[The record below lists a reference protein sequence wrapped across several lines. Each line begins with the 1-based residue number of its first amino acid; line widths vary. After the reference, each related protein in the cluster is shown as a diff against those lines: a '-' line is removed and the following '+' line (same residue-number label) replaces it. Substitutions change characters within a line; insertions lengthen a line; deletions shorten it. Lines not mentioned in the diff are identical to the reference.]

1 MKRGAR
7 RDDGMGDIHV
17 VTIGFLGCGNIG
29 SGVWR
34 LINEMAPAI
43 EHREKVRL
51 RVKRMLVRNM
61 NKARPNVPHELLTTN
76 PDDVLGDPEI
86 SIVAEFMGG
95 AEPANTYMQRALAAG
110 KTVVTANKMALALNW
125 SKLQA
130 TATASG
136 AGLFYEAS
144 VCGGIPIIRTITTS
158 LQANRFSRVVGII
171 NGTTNY
177 ILSEMTAKGLD
188 YAEALAQAQRLGLA
202 EPDPSADVNGLDAA
216 YKLSILST
224 LAFHAR
230 IPFDRIYCEG
240 ITGVAAEDI
249 EFGRSAGYTVKL
261 LAIAK
266 RAGQTVEARVHPAFI
281 PSDHPL
287 ASVSGSYNA
296 VFLTGNAVDDL
307 MLYGRGAGD
316 MPTASAIVSD
326 LINASKAQHFEQPTF
341 LNRPIPPDD
350 LTIDANFRSKFYV
363 RMSVADR
370 VGVLEALAGA
380 FARQNV
386 SIASMGQ
393 TKHGPGR
400 VPLTVTTHETCES
413 AMRAALASISEET
426 AIVRSVI
433 RIEELGESR

>member
-1 MKRGAR
+1 MS
-7 RDDGMGDIHV
+7 DIQEV
-17 VTIGFLGCGNIG
+17 VIGFLGCGNIG
-29 SGVWR
+29 GGVWR
-34 LINEMAPAI
+34 LLSEMGQAI
-43 EHREKVRL
+43 EHRERVRF
-51 RVKRMLVRNM
+51 RVKRMLVRSLT
-61 NKARPNVPHELLTTN
+61 KSRGDVPRELLTTN
-76 PDDVLGDPEI
+76 ADDVINDPEI

-95 AEPANTYMQRALAAG
+95 AEPASTYMERALKAG
-110 KTVVTANKMALALNW
+110 KNVVTANKMALALNW

-130 TATASG
+130 AASSSG

-144 VCGGIPIIRTITTS
+144 VCGGIPIIRTVQTS

-177 ILSEMTAKGLD
+177 ILTEMTQKGMD
-188 YAEALAQAQRLGLA
+188 YAEALSQAQQLGLA
-202 EPDPSADVNGLDAA
+202 EPDPTADVSGLDAA

-230 IPFDRIYCEG
+230 IPFNRIYCEG
-240 ITGVAAEDI
+240 ITNVGAEDI
-249 EFGRSAGYTVKL
+249 EFGRRNGYTVKL

-266 RAGQTVEARVHPAFI
+266 RVGQTVEARVHPAFI

-287 ASVSGSYNA
+287 ASVGGSYNA
-296 VFLTGNAVDDL
+296 VFLTGHAVEDL

-316 MPTASAIVSD
+316 MPTASAVVSD
-326 LINASKAQHFEQPTF
+326 LINAAKAQSFEQPTF

-350 LTIDANFRSKFYV
+350 LNIDDDFKSRFFV

-400 VPLTVTTHETCES
+400 VPLTVTTHATCES
-413 AMRAALASISEET
+413 AMKAALASISEET

-433 RIEELGESR
+433 RIEELEEIK

>member
-1 MKRGAR
+1 MNGTRE
-7 RDDGMGDIHV
+7 

-29 SGVWR
+29 CGVWH
-34 LINEMAPAI
+34 LLNEMSDTIA
-43 EHREKVRL
+43 HRE
-51 RVKRMLVRNM
+51 RVHFNIKRILVRNV
-61 NKARPNVPHELLTTN
+61 NKAHSDVPPELFTAC
-76 PDDVLGDPEI
+76 PDDVLCDPEI

-95 AEPANTYMQRALAAG
+95 AEPAGTYMQRALRNG

-130 TATASG
+130 QATESG

-144 VCGGIPIIRTITTS
+144 VCGGIPIIRTITSS
-158 LQANRFSRVVGII
+158 LQANKFSRIVGII

-177 ILSEMTAKGLD
+177 ILSEMTNRGIS
-188 YAEALAQAQRLGLA
+188 YAQALGQAQRLGFA

-230 IPFDRIYCEG
+230 IPFNNVYCEG
-240 ITGVAAEDI
+240 ITGVSVEDI
-249 EFGRSAGYTVKL
+249 EFGRAMGYTVKL

-281 PSDHPL
+281 PSSHPL
-287 ASVSGSYNA
+287 ASVSGAFNA
-296 VFLTGNAVDDL
+296 VLMTGSAVDDL

-316 MPTASAIVSD
+316 MPTASAIISD
-326 LINASKAQHFEQPTF
+326 IINAAKTRDFEQPTF

-350 LTIDANFRSKFYV
+350 LVINANFRSRFFI
-363 RMSVADR
+363 RMRATDR

-380 FARQNV
+380 FARQHVSISLMNQTPDAKNRGNV
-386 SIASMGQ
+386 SLII
-393 TKHGPGR
+393 
-400 VPLTVTTHETCES
+400 TTHKTCES
-413 AMRAALASISEET
+413 AMRAALESIKPDT
-426 AIVRSVI
+426 AVVCSVI
-433 RIEELGESR
+433 RIEELEENEQC

>member
-1 MKRGAR
+1 MS
-7 RDDGMGDIHV
+7 DTHEV
-17 VTIGFLGCGNIG
+17 VIGFLGCGNIG
-29 SGVWR
+29 GGVWR
-34 LINEMAPAI
+34 LINEMGQAI
-43 EHREKVRL
+43 EHRERVRF
-51 RVKRMLVRNM
+51 RVKRMLVRDTS
-61 NKARPNVPHELLTTN
+61 KPRAGIPAELLTSN
-76 PDDVLGDPEI
+76 PDDVLCDPEI
-86 SIVAEFMGG
+86 KIVAEFMGG
-95 AEPANTYMQRALAAG
+95 AEPAATYMERALKAG

-125 SKLQA
+125 SRLQA
-130 TATASG
+130 AAAASG

-144 VCGGIPIIRTITTS
+144 VGGGIPIIRTIQTS

-177 ILSEMTAKGLD
+177 ILTEMTGKGMD
-188 YAEALAQAQRLGLA
+188 YAQALAQAQRLGLA
-202 EPDPSADVNGLDAA
+202 EPDPTSDVSGQDAA

-240 ITGVAAEDI
+240 ITEVGAEDI
-249 EFGRSAGYTVKL
+249 EFGRSMGYTVKL

-266 RAGQTVEARVHPAFI
+266 RVGQTVEARVHPAFI
-281 PSDHPL
+281 PSEHPL
-287 ASVSGSYNA
+287 ASVGGSYNA

-326 LINASKAQHFEQPTF
+326 LINAGKAHSFEQPTF

-350 LTIDANFRSKFYV
+350 LVIDDDFRSRFYV

-380 FARQNV
+380 LARQNV

-393 TKHGPGR
+393 TAHGPGR
-400 VPLTVTTHETCES
+400 VPLTVTTHATCES
-413 AMRAALASISEET
+413 AMRAALESIPEDI

-433 RIEELGESR
+433 RIEELGEEA

>member
-1 MKRGAR
+1 MS
-7 RDDGMGDIHV
+7 DIQEV
-17 VTIGFLGCGNIG
+17 VIGFLGCGNIG
-29 SGVWR
+29 GGVWR
-34 LINEMAPAI
+34 LLNEMGQAI
-43 EHREKVRL
+43 EHRERVRF
-51 RVKRMLVRNM
+51 RVKRMLVRSLT
-61 NKARPNVPHELLTTN
+61 KSRGDVPRELLTTN
-76 PDDVLGDPEI
+76 ADDVILDPEI

-95 AEPANTYMQRALAAG
+95 AEPASTYMERALKAG

-130 TATASG
+130 EASASG

-144 VCGGIPIIRTITTS
+144 VCGGIPIIRTVQTS

-177 ILSEMTAKGLD
+177 ILTEMTQKGME
-188 YAEALAQAQRLGLA
+188 YAEALSQAQQLGLA
-202 EPDPSADVNGLDAA
+202 EPDPTADVSGLDAA

-230 IPFDRIYCEG
+230 IPFNRIYCEG
-240 ITGVAAEDI
+240 ITNVGAEDI
-249 EFGRSAGYTVKL
+249 EFGRRNGYTVKL

-266 RAGQTVEARVHPAFI
+266 RVGQTVEARVHPAFI

-287 ASVSGSYNA
+287 ASVGGSYNA
-296 VFLTGNAVDDL
+296 VFLTGHAVEDL

-316 MPTASAIVSD
+316 MPTASAVVSD
-326 LINASKAQHFEQPTF
+326 LINAAKAQSFEQPTF

-350 LTIDANFRSKFYV
+350 LNIDDDFKSRFFV

-400 VPLTVTTHETCES
+400 VPLTVTTHATCES
-413 AMRAALASISEET
+413 AMRAALASISEDT

-433 RIEELGESR
+433 RIEELEEIK